1 MIGNRIL
8 FDYRIKFVIKILV
21 LYKKKLDVI
30 EVFLINLY
38 INIYRY
44 ILFRNIIVIKL
55 CRFC

>member
-21 LYKKKLDVI
+21 LYKKNLDVI

-38 INIYRY
+38 IYIYIDIFCLE
-44 ILFRNIIVIKL
+44 ILL
-55 CRFC
+55 